1 MRLMG
6 IQGPTEIQPLKEE
19 KAVELGAEILGEA
32 FLYGIAASVILYEYY
47 RSVKKE
53 EKRDED
59 QDSSIQKLQEELT
72 RLGSEMK
79 QVEQRLLTIEQGSRQ
94 KKS

>member
-59 QDSSIQKLQEELT
+59 QDRSIQKLQEELT